1 MESFFVPIYLKLGKL
16 SDEKLLVA
24 LIMITPEQIWMKYS
38 QKRIQLSSQI
48 INSDYSNLAKEVLSQ
63 IENKANQVNAISNKP
78 NELKFDNPHVF
89 TIEYFEYLKKYSQN
103 TLLFG
108 SVEKN
113 NAIHSK
119 EDFNAFYEVLLNEK
133 IELVKSVKKNFSTK
147 VKTKLKE
154 SNIEDKADIDYKLSS
169 KKITGLYNDTNI
181 TLISKNGS
189 IIAAEA
195 IDFNIGMPSLTNS
208 LNSFEVLI
216 NSLNQFSEINHFPKG
231 TYYILNSI
239 PQSGSE
245 QEKLLNKIHQNK
257 SQLKLIS
264 EDEIDE
270 ITEKIHFGN
279 YTKFSSILK

>member
-16 SDEKLLVA
+16 SDEKLLIA

-38 QKRIQLSSQI
+38 HKRLQLSSQV
-48 INSDYSNLAKEVLSQ
+48 INSDYSNLAKEVLIQ
-63 IENKANQVNAISNKP
+63 IENKVTQVNATSNKP
-78 NELKFDNPHVF
+78 NELKFENPHVF
-89 TIEYFEYLKKYSQN
+89 TVEYFEYLKKYSQN

-108 SVEKN
+108 SIEKIN
-113 NAIHSK
+113 TIHSI
-119 EDFNAFYEVLLNEK
+119 EDFYTFYEVLLNEK
-133 IELVKSVKKNFSTK
+133 VELVKSVKKNFSTK
-147 VKTKLKE
+147 IKTKLKE
-154 SNIEDKADIDYKLSS
+154 SGIENKADIDYKLNS

-195 IDFNIGMPSLTNS
+195 IDFNISMLSLTNS

-216 NSLNQFSEINHFPKG
+216 NSLNQFSETNHFPKG

-245 QEKLLNKIHQNK
+245 QEKLLNKIYQDK

-264 EDEIDE
+264 EDSIEE
-270 ITEKIHFGN
+270 ITDKINTGN
-279 YTKFSSILK
+279 YTKFSSLLT